1 MAPGTS
7 SATVITLEQYEK
19 LNPRTELT
27 FGDTSV
33 RYFTPNIHTRW
44 RVESLFEKE
53 PITIEWIAGFK
64 SEDVLVDVGANVGMY
79 TVWAA
84 KTRGVRVCAFEP
96 ESQNFALLNRN
107 IFLNEIGSQVQAY
120 CLALSDV
127 AGLSQLHLSQFM
139 AGGSCHTLGEKLDF
153 KHDPMRP
160 AYSQG
165 CVSARLD
172 DLVASGTVPEPDHIK
187 IDVDGFEPKV
197 IAGARRILTGS
208 KLRSLLI
215 EVNQN
220 LDDHRQM
227 VDELNNLGYKHDAGQ
242 VAAAE
247 RKSGIFKGCA
257 EYVFKR

>member
-1 MAPGTS
+1 M
-7 SATVITLEQYEK
+7 ITLEEYEK
-19 LNPRTELT
+19 LNPRTELK
-27 FGDTSV
+27 FGDVSV
-33 RYFTPNIHTRW
+33 LYVTPNTATKW
-44 RVESLFEKE
+44 RVDSLFEKE

-64 SEDVLVDVGANVGMY
+64 SGDVLVDVGANVGMY

-84 KTRGVRVCAFEP
+84 KTRGVRVFAFEP

-107 IFLNEIGSQVQAY
+107 ILLNSLGDQVNAY
-120 CLALSDV
+120 CLAMSDV

-139 AGGSCHTLGEKLDF
+139 AGGSCHSLGEQVDF
-153 KHDPMRP
+153 KHEPMKP

-172 DLVASGTVPEPDHIK
+172 DLVAGGVVPEPDHIK

-197 IAGARRILTGS
+197 IAGAQRITTGN

-220 LDDHRQM
+220 LTDHLQM
-227 VDELNNLGYKHDAGQ
+227 VAELNALGFRHDPAQ

-247 RKSGIFKGCA
+247 RKSGAFKGCA